1 MATLA
6 LIGMVLFAVLMLF
19 MSITAGTQESISA
32 YAKKWRWLLLVA
44 LWSQILILPQMITI
58 TASCWQFLCFMGI
71 GMIIFCGG
79 ASIFETSDMT
89 FHMVCAVFAFLFLSA
104 WVIIINPYMLLP
116 LIICACIGR
125 ENLVLRLETG
135 LIISVYT
142 TLMLSII

>member
-1 MATLA
+1 MSTLA
-6 LIGMVLFAVLMLF
+6 LIGMTIFLVLMLF
-19 MSITAGTQESISA
+19 MSITSGTKQSISA
-32 YAKKWRWLLLVA
+32 YADKWRWLLLVA

-58 TASCWQFLCFMGI
+58 TASCWQFLCFIGI

-89 FHMVCAVFAFLFLSA
+89 FHMVCAVFAFLLLSA
-104 WVIIINPYMLLP
+104 WLIVINPYMLLP

-125 ENLVLRLETG
+125 ENWILRLETG

-142 TLMLSII
+142 ALLLAII